1 MRDRTITV
9 VAGSA
14 REGRCRQ
21 CRARILWVTVAADRG
36 RAARSLP
43 FDAPAPMPLRR
54 YRTDAGV
61 VFEVW
66 PRQALHFDSCGAP
79 AAPRRQLA
87 LSAVDASEVADA
99 R

>member
-21 CRARILWVTVAADRG
+21 CRVRILWVTVAADRG

-54 YRTDAGV
+54 YRTDTGV

-66 PRQALHFDSCGAP
+66 PRLALHFESCGTP
-79 AAPRRQLA
+79 ATRRRSAVLP
-87 LSAVDASEVADA
+87 AVDASEVAHA